1 MRNIFIVSL
10 VAGMGLA
17 MTACSEDEKVGQVPV
32 YGDITVSEN
41 IYTGQNAEAKV
52 SYVTPGA
59 YVLHADCNYSVTK
72 GSKTW
77 DSGSWRIVDPK
88 DNEPTFK
95 FKAPRVAGTYRISF
109 KAKFSFYADLAN
121 GTIFGQSNTV
131 DKNFVV
137 NRADAVDACW
147 GDTRDRLN
155 KVLTVS
161 DTLSADGEKLKFYSG
176 NLCFNTDTLT
186 IPGLRF
192 YHFDADSTLVK
203 VEEIAEFE
211 LTRVSSPVENE
222 NGDIVNVYDSI
233 ANRKAFPY
241 LFDIT
246 KMDGYDPVGDPVLT
260 GIAAEQYPVYEWHSD
275 LTDREKADIVNAFWY
290 KNANGEKKLEKYEQ
304 VWNSDVTQCTVS
316 VYEKDDKLVFKR
328 CFVPLLLLL
337 IL

>member
-1 MRNIFIVSL
+1 MKKMLILSL
-10 VAGMGLA
+10 LAGTLVGF
-17 MTACSEDEKVGQVPV
+17 TGCSEDEKVGKVPV

-77 DSGSWRIVDPK
+77 DSGSWRIVAPE

-95 FKAPRVAGTYRISF
+95 FKAPREAGTYRISF

-147 GDTRDRLN
+147 GDTRDHLN

-161 DTLSADGEKLKFYSG
+161 DTLSADGEKLKYYAG
-176 NLCFNTDTLT
+176 NVCFNTDTLT
-186 IPGLRF
+186 IEGMRF

-233 ANRKAFPY
+233 ANKKAFPY

-246 KMDGYDPVGDPVLT
+246 KMDGYDPVGEPRLT
-260 GIAAEQYPVYEWHSD
+260 GTSAELYPVEEWSYG
-275 LTDREKADIVNAFWY
+275 LSDREKANIINAFWH
-290 KNANGEKKLEKYEQ
+290 KNDNGEKQLEKYEQ
-304 VWNSDVTQCTVS
+304 IWRSDVTQCTVS
-316 VYEKDDKLVFKR
+316 VSEKDDKLVFKR
-328 CFVPLLLLL
+328 CYVPCHFY
-337 IL
+337 